1 MSLTLVFCRSG
12 PGTSAAG
19 GARGGH
25 RVRPAAAGRP
35 ALHRGRCVLGG
46 GMRVAAFNTM
56 VNKIDRFLTWGASFS
71 IFAQKQTTRNIAN
84 AAYLATVVVLRTDV
98 LKPPKPSTRSRDS
111 SSKGKWSARLPGVA
125 ADRPRSEWSAQPCSG
140 GGLPTGRFW
149 AE

>member
-1 MSLTLVFCRSG
+1 MYFAEAALEHLLLEVREEDTVFG
-12 PGTSAAG
+12 PPQQDGPPCIAEDAFWVEG
-19 GARGGH
+19 
-25 RVRPAAAGRP
+25 
-35 ALHRGRCVLGG
+35 CE
-46 GMRVAAFNTM
+46 VAAFNTM

-111 SSKGKWSARLPGVA
+111 SSKGKWSARLPGVS